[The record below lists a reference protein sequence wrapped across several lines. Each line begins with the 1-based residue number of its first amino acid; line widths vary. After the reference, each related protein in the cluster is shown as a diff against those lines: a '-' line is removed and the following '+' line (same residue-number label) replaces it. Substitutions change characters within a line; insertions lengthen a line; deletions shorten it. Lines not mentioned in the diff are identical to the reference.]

1 MLSRLDLGY
10 LLNNPLKSFY
20 KKLPLINFFIGSTA
34 LTFQITILN
43 PWHSTISKQI
53 NELQNQIQS
62 NQIQSNQ
69 IQSNQIQLKQNSNLN
84 K

>member
-1 MLSRLDLGY
+1 MFTRFGLSGVT
-10 LLNNPLKSFY
+10 NNTFKSFY

-43 PWHSTISKQI
+43 PWHLKISNQI
-53 NELQNQIQS
+53 NGLQSQIKLIQLQS
-62 NQIQSNQ
+62 NQVQSNQ
-69 IQSNQIQLKQNSNLN
+69 VQSKSNSDSN